1 MLAVLND
8 LIEQRIN
15 QARDDGQ
22 FDQLPG
28 AGRPLDLHEDP
39 LVPEELKTIAGLEK
53 ALADS
58 ARRPDTDAAEQQ
70 HLRRRLVALSLTLQ
84 ARGVDLHGIAT
95 DRYRQAIIDK
105 LAGDKRTGNQ
115 RD

>member
-1 MLAVLND
+1 MANRVLKN
-8 LIEQRIN
+8 
-15 QARDDGQ
+15 
-22 FDQLPG
+22 
-28 AGRPLDLHEDP
+28 AGF
-39 LVPEELKTIAGLEK
+39 VPPEVTELKTIAGLEK

>member
-28 AGRPLDLHEDP
+28 AGRP
-39 LVPEELKTIAGLEK
+39 KTRWCRKKFEWPIGC
-53 ALADS
+53 S
-58 ARRPDTDAAEQQ
+58 
-70 HLRRRLVALSLTLQ
+70 
-84 ARGVDLHGIAT
+84 
-95 DRYRQAIIDK
+95 
-105 LAGDKRTGNQ
+105 RTPVSCPPK
-115 RD
+115 